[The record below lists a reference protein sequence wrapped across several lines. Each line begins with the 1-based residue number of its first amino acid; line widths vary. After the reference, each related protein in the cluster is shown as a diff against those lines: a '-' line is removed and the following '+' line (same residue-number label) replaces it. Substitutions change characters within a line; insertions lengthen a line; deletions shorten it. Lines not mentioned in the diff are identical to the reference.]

1 MRPFIGSRCPE
12 GLSSR
17 ILASVFAALI
27 FATGLALAS
36 CAQTQPF
43 LQTDKLTHRYGPSLV
58 LVMPPDVE
66 LYELTAG
73 GLQEPKA
80 DWTETGRANI
90 QKALDAVLAAHNEKV
105 VRYSSSTPGAP
116 FDQEH
121 IQLVKLHEAVG
132 SAVLLHK
139 YIPQGA
145 LPTKR
150 DKFDYSLGP
159 DVARLREKYGADY
172 ALFVF
177 FRDSFASGGRMAVI
191 FLAAALGVGVPGGA
205 QVGFASL
212 VDLRTGDVVWFNRLV
227 SGVGDLRE
235 PDRAKDATESLFSEF
250 PL

>member
-1 MRPFIGSRCPE
+1 MTVRTV
-12 GLSSR
+12 L
-17 ILASVFAALI
+17 VFSIA
-27 FATGLALAS
+27 LALAS

-43 LQTDKLTHRYGPSLV
+43 LQTDKLTRQYGPALV

-80 DWTETGRANI
+80 DWTETGRANV
-90 QKALDAVLAAHNEKV
+90 QRALDELIEMRGEKV
-105 VRYSSSTPGAP
+105 VRYSSSTPGAA

-121 IQLVKLHEAVG
+121 VQLVKLHEAVG

-139 YIPQGA
+139 YNPQLL

-150 DKFDYSLGP
+150 DKFDYTLGP
-159 DVARLREKYGADY
+159 DVAVLREKYGADY

-177 FRDSFASGGRMAVI
+177 FREAVASGGRVAVI
-191 FLAAALGVGVPGGA
+191 FLAALVGQSLQGGT

-212 VDLRTGDVVWFNRLV
+212 VDLRTGDVVWFNRLF
-227 SGVGDLRE
+227 SGAGDLRE
-235 PDRAKDATESLFSEF
+235 PDLAKEATESLFTEF